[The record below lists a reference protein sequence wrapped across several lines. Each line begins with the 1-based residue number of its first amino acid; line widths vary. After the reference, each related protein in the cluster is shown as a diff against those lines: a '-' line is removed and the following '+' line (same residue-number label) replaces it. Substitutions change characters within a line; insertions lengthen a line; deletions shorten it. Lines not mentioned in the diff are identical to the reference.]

1 MELVLAG
8 CDHQHDE
15 VILLYV
21 PLSCDISLLF
31 FPFLLFPILL
41 FPILLFPILLFPIL
55 LFSISI
61 SIFFIFNLLLLLI
74 FWLKDLGV
82 LFVRLRTDR
91 TSFLQLLVPSFYLL
105 IIVEVVGYQFIGY
118 DKSRP
123 KVPLQSSKNKHNRAD
138 PDKNDQHPHIVG
150 LSGQRLQIVP
160 IVDKGQSRKNNRED
174 KCKSHA
180 SLASQRIRVV
190 DLHRK

>member
-1 MELVLAG
+1 MELMIAG
-8 CDHQHDE
+8 CNHQHYE
-15 VILLYV
+15 VILLYI
-21 PLSCDISLLF
+21 PLSRDISLFL
-31 FPFLLFPILL
+31 FPFLLISIL
-41 FPILLFPILLFPIL
+41 L
-55 LFSISI
+55 LFSFF
-61 SIFFIFNLLLLLI
+61 IFLIFNLLLLFI
-74 FWLKDLGV
+74 FWLKNLGI
-82 LFVRLRTDR
+82 LFIGLGTDR
-91 TSFLQLLVPSFYLL
+91 TGLLQFLVPSFYLL
-105 IIVEVVGYQFIGY
+105 IIVEVIRYQFIGY

-123 KVPLQSSKNKHNRAD
+123 KVPLQSDKTQHNHAD

-160 IVDKGQSRKNNRED
+160 VIDKGQSRKNNREN